1 MFYSPTLFVPFLFLW
16 LLLASYVKARLPK
29 HWDPSPF
36 PNTMLLD
43 PVAAYAIKTLDVADE
58 GKVFINVCTDQ
69 QVPPPGTLDASEIAM
84 QVMKGKD
91 WVVPIVVSSG
101 RSSADKSGQ
110 PCFVADCCMNPAVVM
125 LGIEDPSVKV
135 LTVETCIELVEDRF
149 SKQLSRD
156 YKFPRMKSKGPLER
170 VEVDE
175 SQAFSTGA
183 GAGAGAD
190 GSGGGVQ
197 APQTTAGAIN
207 ELTKELDKTTNDT
220 YMDVE
225 PTETKKIEVVESSEP
240 PNPFYFHR
248 YRGNYSGPG
257 KKPSHVVELEG
268 EHHNV
273 KLEGSIMSNGPA
285 KLELPFVPS
294 MVDAFYCME
303 DDTTY
308 VMLTPP

>member
-1 MFYSPTLFVPFLFLW
+1 MI
-16 LLLASYVKARLPK
+16 
-29 HWDPSPF
+29 
-36 PNTMLLD
+36 LD
-43 PVAAYAIKTLDVADE
+43 PVAAYAIKTLDVAD
-58 GKVFINVCTDQ
+58 GSKTFINVCTDQ
-69 QVPPPGTLDASEIAM
+69 QVPPPETLDASEIAM

-101 RSSADKSGQ
+101 RNNTDKAGQ

-149 SKQLSRD
+149 NKQLSRD
-156 YKFPRMKSKGPLER
+156 YKFPRLKSKGELEK

-175 SQAFSTGA
+175 SQAFSADA
-183 GAGAGAD
+183 GAAGGA
-190 GSGGGVQ
+190 Q
-197 APQTTAGAIN
+197 PTQTTAGAIN
-207 ELTKELDKTTNDT
+207 ELTKELDNTTNDT
-220 YMDVE
+220 FMDVE
-225 PTETKKIEVVESSEP
+225 PTETKKIEVIESSEP

-257 KKPSHVVELEG
+257 KKPTHVIELDG

-273 KLEGSIMSNGPA
+273 KLEGSIVSNGAA

-294 MVDAFYCME
+294 FVDAFYCMD